1 MLKNYGDFISE
12 DEFNSF
18 IPKQIK
24 EYESTYPYTES
35 YDGDLSTLIEEQ
47 PIQLANGNI
56 YYGHWNNQNYKME
69 GPGELFLRKDSVY
82 VKGFWKDGK
91 LYRGRLHLPDCIY
104 EGDIDD
110 CLFDGQ
116 GKIIYQDGSSYEGDF
131 VQGRKEGN
139 GKYIW
144 KDGSNYWGEFKDDDI
159 NGKGQFNWINGYSY
173 DGEHEK
179 GKFNGYGIL
188 RAPNGSSYTGTFYK
202 GMYHGKGTFTWGKE
216 NKKENNEK
224 YTGEYKYSKKE
235 GNGRYFFKNGDVFEG
250 IFFDGNPHGEG
261 RYESDDIVY
270 KSFWRNGQM
279 VEKPLI
285 ESQKSE
291 DEIKNIII
299 KKEDID
305 FKQIPNNNND
315 DNFNP
320 SLISKNSNYKSK
332 INLKDE
338 AVMEYFNS

>member
-1 MLKNYGDFISE
+1 MESIDIKKISNISILLTGFSKTGKSTLLSHFTGESLGGFSGQITNISMECIQKEISIDTNKTINVTFWDTPGQKRFRAIVANAVIKMQGIMLIFDVTSKESFTIIEKLIDNFKETIDIATIPISIVGNKIDLE
-12 DEFNSF
+12 DKRVVSYDEAMKFAEDNRFRYYETSA
-18 IPKQIK
+18 QSGEGIK
-24 EYESTYPYTES
+24 EAFT
-35 YDGDLSTLIEEQ
+35 DLIVNAYYKVNLIVKKEEQ
-47 PIQLANGNI
+47 V
-56 YYGHWNNQNYKME
+56 NQ
-69 GPGELFLRKDSVY
+69 
-82 VKGFWKDGK
+82 
-91 LYRGRLHLPDCIY
+91 
-104 EGDIDD
+104 ID
-110 CLFDGQ
+110 
-116 GKIIYQDGSSYEGDF
+116 
-131 VQGRKEGN
+131 
-139 GKYIW
+139 
-144 KDGSNYWGEFKDDDI
+144 
-159 NGKGQFNWINGYSY
+159 
-173 DGEHEK
+173 
-179 GKFNGYGIL
+179 
-188 RAPNGSSYTGTFYK
+188 
-202 GMYHGKGTFTWGKE
+202 